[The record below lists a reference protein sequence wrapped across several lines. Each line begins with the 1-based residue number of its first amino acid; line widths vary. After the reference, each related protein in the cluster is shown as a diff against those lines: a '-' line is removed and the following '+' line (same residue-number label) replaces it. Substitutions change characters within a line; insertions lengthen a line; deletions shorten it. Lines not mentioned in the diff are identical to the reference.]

1 MSYHFRYDPR
11 SRYIA
16 LYKPFGVL
24 CQFSPALDGPAD
36 RQTLANFGL
45 PNRVYPVG
53 RLDHDSEG
61 LLLLT
66 DDRFMT
72 TRLFDESRPHPRRYL
87 VQVEGIPTA
96 DALDALSVGPVIEGR
111 RCLPCRVIA
120 LDYVPDLPPRNPPV
134 RYRASIPTSF
144 LILTLYEG
152 KNRQVRKMTASVG
165 LPTLRLIR
173 ISIGGLYLEDLDLEP
188 GQWTDLEAEQVEEI
202 FRV

>member
-1 MSYHFRYDPR
+1 
-11 SRYIA
+11 
-16 LYKPFGVL
+16 
-24 CQFSPALDGPAD
+24 
-36 RQTLANFGL
+36 
-45 PNRVYPVG
+45 
-53 RLDHDSEG
+53 
-61 LLLLT
+61 
-66 DDRFMT
+66 
-72 TRLFDESRPHPRRYL
+72 
-87 VQVEGIPTA
+87 VQVEGTPTD